1 MRPPNGQRNP
11 SHPPEGSVIPRGMK
25 AVYVRWVDSSTRRGW
40 EQPDT
45 GELCVIHSVGIEV
58 GRTADAIIL
67 STSFNSGTMF
77 VDQLSIPLAAVK
89 KITRLL

>member
-11 SHPPEGSVIPRGMK
+11 GYPPPGTVIPKGMR

-40 EQPDT
+40 EHADN

-58 GRTADAIIL
+58 GRTDDAIIL
-67 STSFNSGTMF
+67 STSFNSGSMF
-77 VDQLSIPLAAVK
+77 VDQISIPLAAVRR
-89 KITRLL
+89 ITRLL

>member
-11 SHPPEGSVIPRGMK
+11 SYPPPGSVIPKGMK

-40 EQPDT
+40 ERADT

-58 GRTADAIIL
+58 GRTDDAIIL

-77 VDQLSIPLAAVK
+77 VDQISIPLAAVQR
-89 KITRLL
+89 ITRLL